1 MPEISKYMDGECHVI
16 AVALHRRTGS
26 AFLLLCED
34 AGDYRNDETGDPVP
48 SVHHVY
54 GDLQDGTL
62 ADIRGIHDRDDVV
75 AQWEAMNDEAGGTFR
90 VVELDTEEELA
101 AYVCDGWDLPLTT
114 YSEDDVAAADAL
126 FMERHPNFSPGAP
139 LRRR

>member
-1 MPEISKYMDGECHVI
+1 MPDISKYMDGECHVM

-26 AFLLLCED
+26 GFLLLCED
-34 AGDYRNDETGDPVP
+34 AGDYRDDETGDPVP

-54 GDLQDGTL
+54 LDLQDGGL
-62 ADIRGIHDRDDVV
+62 ADVRGMHDRDNVV
-75 AQWEAMNDEAGGTFR
+75 AQWESMNDEADGTFR

-101 AYVCDGWDLPLTT
+101 ACVCDGWNLSLTA

-126 FMERHPNFSPGAP
+126 FRERHPDFSPGLP
-139 LRRR
+139 VRQR